1 MRLRHHRGRGLNP
14 LHWLL
19 NWCEKAI
26 AEGFIA
32 IVIPITTIEVNQA
45 VVFVVVK
52 EV

>member
-1 MRLRHHRGRGLNP
+1 MRLRHDRGRGLNP
-14 LHWLL
+14 LHRLL
-19 NWCEKAI
+19 NWSVEAI

-45 VVFVVVK
+45 VVFVVGI